1 MIRSLK
7 LGAAALAIAVVA
19 TGCGSDDDK
28 KSSSEVDV
36 KTSEDCATRTKE
48 ARDAGD
54 LKEVSL
60 QLQWVS
66 QAQFA
71 GYYAAV
77 AECYYIDEGLD
88 VNIIEGGVDIVPQD
102 VLASGDV
109 DYAISWVPKVLGSIE
124 QGAGITDVAQIFERS
139 ATTQV
144 SFKNKDITSPAEL
157 KDQNVGS
164 WGFGNEWELF
174 AGMQSAGV
182 NLKDI
187 NLVQQA
193 FDMNAFLA
201 GDIDAAQAMTYNEYA
216 QVLETVN
223 PDTGEL
229 YTPEDLNVINWND
242 VGTAM
247 LQDAIWATTEKLS
260 DPDYQDQTVAFIK
273 GSIKGWAFVRDNPQ
287 EAADIVAAS
296 GSELGQSHQLWMA
309 NEVNKLIWPSTNG
322 IGMID
327 EAAWAQTVDIA
338 LHTKNETGATII
350 SKAPPESA
358 YTNEYVEQALAE
370 LEDEGVDTMGADYEP
385 IEVTLKK
392 VASDRDHDRSRRP
405 HG

>member
-1 MIRSLK
+1 MRRSLK
-7 LGAAALAIAVVA
+7 LGAVAAALTVVV
-19 TGCGSDDDK
+19 TGCGSDDGDG
-28 KSSSEVDV
+28 SSSEVEV
-36 KTSEDCATRTKE
+36 QQSEDCATRTKE
-48 ARDAGD
+48 ARDAGE
-54 LKEVSL
+54 LTEVSL

-77 AECYYIDEGLD
+77 AECHYVDEGLD
-88 VNIIEGGVDIVPQD
+88 VSIVEGGVDIVPQD

-124 QGAGITDVAQIFERS
+124 QGAGITNVAQIFERS
-139 ATTQV
+139 ATTQI
-144 SFKNKDITSPAEL
+144 SFKDKNIVEPADL
-157 KDQNVGS
+157 KGKNVGS

-174 AGMQSAGV
+174 AGMQQAGV
-182 NLKDI
+182 GVRDI

-229 YTPEDLNVINWND
+229 YTPADLNVINWND

-247 LQDAIWATTEKLS
+247 LQDAIWARTDDLS
-260 DPDYQDQTVAFIK
+260 DPAYEEQTVAFIK
-273 GSIKGWAFVRDNPQ
+273 ASIKGWAFVRDNPQ
-287 EAADIVAAS
+287 DAADIVAAS

-322 IGMID
+322 VGVID
-327 EAAWAQTVDIA
+327 EGAWAQTVDIA
-338 LHTKNETGATII
+338 LNTENETGATII
-350 SKAPPESA
+350 TKEPPASA
-358 YTNEYVEQALAE
+358 YTNEYVEQALTE
-370 LEDEGVDTMGADYEP
+370 LEEDGVDTMGADYEP
-385 IEVTLKK
+385 IEVTLEEGGK
-392 VASDRDHDRSRRP
+392 
-405 HG
+405 